1 MIHDARKHLLLANP
15 GLDRKTFLLLG
26 REGSMVL
33 THRQGSSFLHVAVPR
48 SVRLDILSRDAK
60 IYSGW
65 GLERALSLAASGNT
79 RHVAVS
85 AKMGALESADIGASF
100 TFPGPGTGI
109 TQGGCYTCLLPA
121 MNQRGPGGAWCGNS
135 TWLSW
140 LLLTSTPVESP
151 VKGSSPTWRWKCLF
165 SAALATDSK
174 RWG

>member
-65 GLERALSLAASGNT
+65 GLQRALSLAAPGNT
-79 RHVAVS
+79 GHVAVS

-121 MNQRGPGGAWCGNS
+121 MNQRGPGGAWCGNCF
-135 TWLSW
+135 LM
-140 LLLTSTPVESP
+140 
-151 VKGSSPTWRWKCLF
+151 
-165 SAALATDSK
+165 AALDKHTS
-174 RWG
+174 GEPSEGLLSYMEMEMSLLSCFGN